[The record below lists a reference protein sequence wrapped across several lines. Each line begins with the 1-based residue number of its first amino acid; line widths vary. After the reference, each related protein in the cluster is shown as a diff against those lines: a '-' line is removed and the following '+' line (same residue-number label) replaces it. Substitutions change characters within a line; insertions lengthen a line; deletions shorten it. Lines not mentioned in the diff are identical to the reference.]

1 MNIWP
6 SWKEQ
11 RPFAVLL
18 SILLVLLVVFVGVKV
33 DNTLRASKQIG
44 KPEPFE
50 HTIFVEGEGRVK
62 GKPDIA
68 SLVLSVETKAD
79 TVAQAQEKNTQIM
92 NTILA
97 ELEKLGMAEDDIQ
110 TTGYN
115 VYENYVWND
124 KIQISETKGWV
135 VSNQVTVKV
144 RDTEKV
150 SAVLAMSGQ
159 NGITNISG
167 PNFTIDDTSNLKAK
181 ARAEALEDAEK
192 KAMEIAASL
201 GVKLESVVGFSEWFE
216 QPSDPQPYYAM
227 AEIGHGGSPTIAP
240 GTSEVVM
247 HVTITYKL
255 AE

>member
-18 SILLVLLVVFVGVKV
+18 SLLLVLLVVFVGVKV
-33 DNTLRASKQIG
+33 DHTLRASEQIG

-50 HTIFVEGEGRVK
+50 HTIFVEGEGRVN

-68 SLVLSVETKAD
+68 SLVLSVESKAD
-79 TVAQAQEKNTQIM
+79 TVAEAQTKNTETM
-92 NTILA
+92 NTIID
-97 ELEKLGMAEDDIQ
+97 EIKKLEIAEDDIQ

-124 KIQISETKGWV
+124 KTQISENKGWV

-167 PNFTIDDTSNLKAK
+167 PNFTIDDPSNLKAE

-192 KAMEIAASL
+192 KAKEIAASL
-201 GVKLESVVGFSEWFE
+201 GVKLESVVGFSEWYE
-216 QPSDPQPYYAM
+216 QPPYPQPYYAM
-227 AEIGHGGSPTIAP
+227 AEMGGGGAPTIEA